1 MVQRDRLLFGTV
13 LMSPVYISSRRK
25 FSHLSH
31 SVLMAVA
38 CLVQLKWQWQGQRS
52 IN

>member
-13 LMSPVYISSRRK
+13 FMSRAYTSALRK